1 MAIVVFD
8 IGGTAVK
15 YGLWRDDDLSHTDS
29 FPRPDTWQEMKN
41 HLVTVVENF
50 KVEEDLAGVA
60 LSVPGAVDS
69 TAGVIGGTSAV
80 PYIHGFPIV
89 SQLEEVFHLPVTI
102 ENDANCAA
110 LAEVWRGA
118 AKDVANSLFLIIGSG
133 IGGALVLNKELVK
146 GPQLFGGEFGYMLM
160 EGNQTLS
167 RLASPVAVARKFGRD
182 HLDGKKLS
190 GKELFDLADA
200 GNQEASAVID
210 KMYDYL
216 ARAIV
221 NLAVSFNP
229 DKVLIGGGIS
239 SREDLLS
246 IVRAKVEDLREQVMA
261 KGLVIEIETCQ
272 FNNQANLIG
281 AVANFMSLKQK

>member
-1 MAIVVFD
+1 MAFVVFD

-15 YGLWRDDDLSHTDS
+15 YGLWTQDRLNQTDS
-29 FPRPDTWQEMKN
+29 FPRPMTWEEMKKR
-41 HLVTVVENF
+41 LVEVVDHFTVA
-50 KVEEDLAGVA
+50 EDIDGVA
-60 LSVPGAVDS
+60 FSVPGAVDQE
-69 TAGVIGGTSAV
+69 AGVIGGTSAV
-80 PYIHGFPIV
+80 PYIHNFPTV
-89 SQLEEVFHLPVTI
+89 SQLEEMFGLPVTV

-118 AKDVANSLFLIIGSG
+118 AQDVSNSLFLIIGSG
-133 IGGALVLNKELVK
+133 IGGALVLNRELVK

-167 RLASPVAVARKFGRD
+167 RLASPVAVAKRFGRE
-182 HLDGKKLS
+182 HLEGQKLS

-200 GNQEASAVID
+200 GNPEAAAVID
-210 KMYDYL
+210 QMYEYL

-229 DKVLIGGGIS
+229 EKILIGGGIS
-239 SREDLLS
+239 SREDLLP
-246 IVRAKVEDLREQVMA
+246 ILVEKVERLREQVMA
-261 KGLVIEIETCQ
+261 KGLVIQMDTCR

-281 AVANFMSLKQK
+281 AVANFMAMTK